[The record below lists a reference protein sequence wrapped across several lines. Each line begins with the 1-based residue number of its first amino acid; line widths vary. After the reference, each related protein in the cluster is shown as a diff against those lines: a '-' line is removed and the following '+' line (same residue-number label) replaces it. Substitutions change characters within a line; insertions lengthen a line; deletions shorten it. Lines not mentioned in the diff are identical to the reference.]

1 MNSTVKFLAS
11 LTISTFTAASGA
23 VAWASSAPKA
33 KTNSEGDRPAME
45 VRVYDYAHLERK
57 VLMAAENEADRI
69 FSNAGVEVRWIDCPT
84 SHDVVADF
92 PSCTL
97 PASTVSNTLILLAG
111 PATTGT
117 RADYLL
123 GETQGPLRA
132 TVFYGR
138 IEKLAGGNVAP
149 TAIVMGRVIAHLT
162 GRNLLDGASY
172 VKTGILQDFWSDEQL
187 NPIAGDGVLFTHAQ
201 AQQMVGRIDA
211 QNQALEASQSARNAN
226 GQ

>member
-11 LTISTFTAASGA
+11 LTISTLTSASGA
-23 VAWASSAPKA
+23 MAWASSAPKA
-33 KTNSEGDRPAME
+33 TTNSEADRPSIE
-45 VRVYDYAHLERK
+45 VRVYDYVHLERK
-57 VLMAAENEADRI
+57 VLMAAENEAGRI

-92 PSCTL
+92 PSCSL
-97 PASTVSNTLILLAG
+97 PASTVSNTLILLDG
-111 PATTGT
+111 PKNTGT

-123 GETQGPLRA
+123 AETQGPLRA
-132 TVFYGR
+132 TVFYRR
-138 IEKLAGGNVAP
+138 IENLAGGNAAP
-149 TAIVMGRVIAHLT
+149 AAIVMGRVIAHLT
-162 GRNLLDGASY
+162 GRNLLEGATY

-187 NPIAGDGVLFTHAQ
+187 NPIAGAGALFTWAQ
-201 AQQMVGRIDA
+201 AKQMVGRIDA